1 MGLRRV
7 LEIVKILCDIRYP
20 LSDENV
26 EKALEKVTVYN
37 LDVEKFLDSIDKI
50 KNVINKND

>member
-1 MGLRRV
+1 
-7 LEIVKILCDIRYP
+7 
-20 LSDENV
+20 V